1 LLGAVMLPHGLQKL
15 LGWFGGPGF
24 DKSTQFLAQAT
35 HLPQI
40 FGVLAVLAESLGAIA
55 LIFGFVTR
63 VGALGITGVMIGA
76 VLSTHLANGFFMNWM
91 GNQPGEGFEYH
102 LLVLALAIPLIVTGG
117 GRLSID
123 RLIARHWHRGAE
135 TLRPAHHAV

>member
-1 LLGAVMLPHGLQKL
+1 M
-15 LGWFGGPGF
+15 
-24 DKSTQFLAQAT
+24 
-35 HLPQI
+35 
-40 FGVLAVLAESLGAIA
+40 A
-55 LIFGFVTR
+55 LIFGLVTR
-63 VGALGITGVMIGA
+63 VGAFGITAVMIGA
-76 VLSTHLANGFFMNWM
+76 VMTTHLGNGFFMNWM

-123 RLIARHWHRGAE
+123 RLIARHWHRGEE